1 MAATT
6 GRGEGTARVSILG
19 MDAGG
24 TMTDTIAVDE
34 RGQFTI
40 GKALTTPQ
48 DESLG
53 FFESVGDALAYWDA
67 TAEDVFPQLDASIYA
82 GTTML
87 NTLLRRRGRTL
98 GLLTTAGFEDDM
110 LMGRGVQAWI
120 SLAYSDRL
128 HAVTHK
134 HPERLLSR
142 RNVYGITERIDVFGS
157 DAGKQHALL
166 YA

>member
-1 MAATT
+1 MATTT
-6 GRGEGTARVSILG
+6 GRAQGTARVSILG
-19 MDAGG
+19 IDAGG

-48 DESLG
+48 DESIG
-53 FFESVGDALAYWDA
+53 FFESVEDALGYWNA
-67 TAEDVFPQLDASIYA
+67 TADEVFPQLDASIYA

-87 NTLLRRRGRTL
+87 NTLLRRRGRKL

-120 SLAYSDRL
+120 SLAR
-128 HAVTHK
+128 V
-134 HPERLLSR
+134 LLAA
-142 RNVYGITERIDVFGS
+142 NEFIYVD
-157 DAGKQHALL
+157 
-166 YA
+166 